1 MSALLD
7 YIARIKAFSRNARLF
22 LLAGLLGALYQQVYG
37 VLGNLFLLQAGL
49 DADFL
54 GVIVAVSSL
63 SNAVFALPA
72 GMLSDRFGRKRL
84 VVAGA
89 VLGFLGQLALVVRP
103 TPGFVI
109 VSALVGGA
117 GGAILGVSTSP
128 FLAEHSTGEERAHLF
143 SVNAATWTISGVLG
157 SFLGGAM
164 PLVFAR
170 LMGCAPDSLLSYRL
184 TLFSALFLLV
194 LSIVPYCILQEKRMP
209 REERQAK
216 PMRLILPSRDLM
228 HRLLVPEII
237 LGLGAGLIIPFLNV
251 YFVRHLGASAAQVG
265 TIFSVMSLATTIAI
279 LCAPLLDARL
289 GTVKAA
295 VYTRILSVPLLLAT
309 AMTNSLWVGAVAAW
323 FRSALMNASMPLVS
337 KFNMEVASPTERAT
351 LSSLVGMTWTIGW
364 ALGARIGGRWMEI
377 YSYSFPYFFTAAI
390 YIISALVSYYLCHP
404 LEKRTRPKA

>member
-54 GVIVAVSSL
+54 GVMVAVSSL
-63 SNAVFALPA
+63 SNAIFALPA

-84 VVAGA
+84 VVVGA
-89 VLGFLGQLALVVRP
+89 MLGFLGQLMLVARP

-109 VSALVGGA
+109 LSALVGGT
-117 GGAILGVSTSP
+117 GGAMLMVSTSP
-128 FLAEHSTGEERAHLF
+128 FLAENSTGEERAHLF

-164 PLVFAR
+164 PLMFGR
-170 LMGCAPDSLLSYRL
+170 LMGGAPDSLLAYRL
-184 TLFSALFLLV
+184 TLFSALLLLG
-194 LSIVPYCILQEKRMP
+194 LSIVPYSMLQERRMS
-209 REERQAK
+209 RAERRAQ
-216 PMRLILPSRDLM
+216 PMRIILPSRDLM
-228 HRLLVPEII
+228 FRLLVPEAI

-251 YFVRHLGASAAQVG
+251 YFARHLGASAAQVG

-279 LCAPLLDARL
+279 LGAPFLDRSL

-295 VYTRILSVPLLLAT
+295 VYTRILSVPLLLTIAL
-309 AMTNSLWVGAVAAW
+309 TNSLWVGAVAAW

-337 KFNMEVASPTERAT
+337 KFNMEVSAPSERAT

-377 YSYSFPYFFTAAI
+377 YSYNFPYFFTAAL
-390 YIISALVSYYLCHP
+390 YILSAGVFYYLCHP
-404 LEKRTRPKA
+404 LEERMRR